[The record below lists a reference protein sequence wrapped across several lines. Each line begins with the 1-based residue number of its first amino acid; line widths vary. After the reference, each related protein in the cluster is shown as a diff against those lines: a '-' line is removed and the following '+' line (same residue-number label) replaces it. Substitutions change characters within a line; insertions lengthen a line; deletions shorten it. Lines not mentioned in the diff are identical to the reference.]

1 MKRTRTYLLLTALLV
16 SLFPGWAPAAVDWDI
31 QRTLNLDAA
40 PLDMAVALNGKW
52 IFVLTAQG
60 FIHIYSSAG
69 RLAEKSEIGRHVD
82 QIKAGPRE
90 DILLLKSTREKTVQ
104 VLMLDFIQQI
114 DTAGAPIKGPA
125 GAPVTIVV
133 FSEFQ

>member
-1 MKRTRTYLLLTALLV
+1 MKRIRIGLLLAAWLV
-16 SLFPGWAPAAVDWDI
+16 AVCPGQVLAAVDWDI

-52 IFVLTAQG
+52 IFVLTDQG

-69 RLAEKSEIGRHVD
+69 GLAEKIEIGRHVD

-114 DTAGAPIKGPA
+114 NTAGAPIKGPA